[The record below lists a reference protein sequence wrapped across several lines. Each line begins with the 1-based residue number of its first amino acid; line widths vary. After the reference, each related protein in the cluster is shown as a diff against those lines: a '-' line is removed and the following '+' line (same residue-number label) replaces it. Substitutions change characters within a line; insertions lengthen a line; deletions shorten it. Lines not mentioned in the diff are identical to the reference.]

1 MHLSETGIVQ
11 NFDGEEF
18 DTVEFKL
25 KLIGWI
31 ASATTSE
38 MDVLCAELLDGFESS
53 TTKVV

>member
-18 DTVEFKL
+18 DTATFKL
-25 KLIGWI
+25 KLISWI

-38 MDVLCAELLDGFESS
+38 IDVLCAELLEGFEGS
-53 TTKVV
+53 TD

>member
-38 MDVLCAELLDGFESS
+38 MDVLCAELLEGFEGS
-53 TTKVV
+53 TD